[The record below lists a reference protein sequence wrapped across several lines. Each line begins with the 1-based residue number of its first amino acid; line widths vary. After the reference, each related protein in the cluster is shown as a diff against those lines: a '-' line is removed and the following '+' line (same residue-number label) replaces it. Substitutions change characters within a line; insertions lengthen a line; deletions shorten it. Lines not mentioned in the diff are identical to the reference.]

1 MGIEVVNLVRR
12 FYDPQRGEFAAV
24 DDVSFECRPGEV
36 FGLLG
41 PNGAGKSTIL
51 RIIATLLRPNGGQ
64 VKICGFDVNKAPED
78 SRRHLGFLSAETA
91 LYRRLTAEEILL
103 YFGRLSGVDEK
114 VLRTRV
120 DSLIDRFNI
129 RSFANVHCE
138 KLSTGMKQR
147 VSIARAIVH
156 DPPVICLDEPTNG
169 LDILAIL
176 ATQQAIRDFRDAGK
190 CILFSTHNMHEA
202 EKLCDRI
209 AIIHSGKLLAIGTLE
224 ALRLQTGKHYLED
237 IFVDLVGEKF
247 DEMV

>member
-1 MGIEVVNLVRR
+1 MGIEVNNLVRR
-12 FYDPQRGEFAAV
+12 FFDSQRGEFAAV
-24 DDVSFECRPGEV
+24 NDVSFSCHPGEV

-51 RIIATLLRPNGGQ
+51 RIIATLLRPNEGS
-64 VKICGFDVNKAPED
+64 VRICGHDVTKTPEE
-78 SRRHLGFLSAETA
+78 SRRHLGFLSAETS
-91 LYRRLTAEEILL
+91 LYRRLTAEEVLF
-103 YFGRLSGVDEK
+103 YFGRLSGVEEG
-114 VLRTRV
+114 VLKERV
-120 DSLIDRFNI
+120 ASLIARFDI
-129 RSFANVHCE
+129 GSYARVRCE

-147 VSIARAIVH
+147 VSIARALVH

-176 ATQQAIRDFRDAGK
+176 ATQQFIRDFRNAGK

-209 AIIHSGKLLAIGTLE
+209 AVIHRGKVMAIGTLE
-224 ALRLQTGKHYLED
+224 ELRQKTDKHYLED
-237 IFVDLVGEKF
+237 VFVSLVGEKF

>member
-1 MGIEVVNLVRR
+1 MSIEVTNLGRR
-12 FYDPQRGEFAAV
+12 FFDPQRGEFSAV
-24 DDVSFECRPGEV
+24 DDVSFTCQPGEV

-51 RIIATLLRPNGGQ
+51 RIIATLLRPHEGT
-64 VKICGFDVNKAPED
+64 VKICGFDVRNTPEE
-78 SRRHLGFLSAETA
+78 SRRNLGFLSAETS
-91 LYRRLTAEEILL
+91 LYRRLTAEEVLL
-103 YFGRLSGVDEK
+103 YFGRLSGVEET
-114 VLRTRV
+114 VLRKRV
-120 DSLIDRFNI
+120 SSLIDRFDI
-129 RSFANVHCE
+129 RSFARVRCE

-147 VSIARAIVH
+147 VSIARSLVH

-176 ATQQAIRDFRDAGK
+176 ATQQFIRDFRDAGK

-209 AIIHSGKLLAIGTLE
+209 AIIHRGKLLAIGTLDE
-224 ALRLQTGKHYLED
+224 LRQRTEKHYLED

>member
-1 MGIEVVNLVRR
+1 MGIEVDQLVRR
-12 FYDPQRGEFAAV
+12 FFDPQRGEFPAV
-24 DDVSFECRPGEV
+24 DNVSFDCKPGEV

-51 RIIATLLRPNGGQ
+51 RIIATLLRPNEGT
-64 VKICGFDVNKAPED
+64 VRICGFDVKGAPEE
-78 SRRHLGFLSAETA
+78 SRRHLGFLSAETS
-91 LYRRLTAEEILL
+91 LYRRLTAEETLF
-103 YFGRLSGVDEK
+103 YFGRLSGVKEDILKE
-114 VLRTRV
+114 RV
-120 DSLIDRFNI
+120 KSIIEMLNI
-129 RSFANVHCE
+129 GSFARVRCE

-176 ATQQAIRDFRDAGK
+176 ATQQFIKDFRDAGK

-209 AIIHSGKLLAIGTLE
+209 AIIHRGKLMAIGTLDE
-224 ALRLQTGKHYLED
+224 LREKTGKHYLED
-237 IFVDLVGEKF
+237 VFVDLVGEKF